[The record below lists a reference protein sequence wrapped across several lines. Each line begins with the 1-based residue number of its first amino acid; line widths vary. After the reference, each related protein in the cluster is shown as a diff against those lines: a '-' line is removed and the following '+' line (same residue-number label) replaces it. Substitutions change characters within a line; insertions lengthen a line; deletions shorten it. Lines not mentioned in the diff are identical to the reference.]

1 MKWQPGPQEL
11 AQIKRRC
18 HKIYAMYETDPDKF
32 WLQHA
37 MIRDMGA
44 QDYGTEVRIEYD
56 DDDSER

>member
-1 MKWQPGPQEL
+1 
-11 AQIKRRC
+11 
-18 HKIYAMYETDPDKF
+18 MYETDPDKF